1 MIAPPVCNE
10 NNPCSQDA
18 CHPEDCDTSSNHSTD
33 SVIYGMDVQWIH
45 DYPPYGGIHNYF
57 AKGDYIFN
65 ATSFSTGYTI
75 QCYEKTT
82 GNLIWIFD
90 EPIVDYFSDIHFH
103 QPSNI
108 LIAQRSSRIVAIDAT
123 TGNLISNYQP
133 TNYSSSATF
142 GELLGDYYYLPV
154 RSLDQQQGFV
164 LRAHVSD
171 LSNWTEVYRIHTDQV
186 GGSRPSINSMNLWT
200 EPASGDQILILQH
213 RMAFPR
219 RIDLVAYNMTADT
232 IFWWLPEIA
241 PEGNSNIKQIDI
253 FNDKVVFCGSHSLHC
268 VDVASGNILWQQ
280 KYPFPPSPPPIKDFI
295 LSSLALFW
303 TETLCLSYT
312 DVIDNS
318 VGGANDN
325 IMALDLNT
333 GNLKY
338 ELVDNSTSI
347 LIPTQSVVFN
357 NGSSIIIDGT
367 SGNVLLKD
375 NKDPVESNLFQ
386 FDIDK
391 SSNIIYA
398 ILRINGD
405 NKLAALQIPPKW
417 Q

>member
-1 MIAPPVCNE
+1 ME
-10 NNPCSQDA
+10 
-18 CHPEDCDTSSNHSTD
+18 
-33 SVIYGMDVQWIH
+33 VQWIH
-45 DYPPYGGIHNYF
+45 EDDIQGGINDF
-57 AKGDYIFN
+57 FTKGDFIFAASN
-65 ATSFSTGYTI
+65 QSNGYKI
-75 QCYEKTT
+75 HCFEKSS
-82 GNLIWIFD
+82 GNLLWIFD

-103 QPSNI
+103 EPSNT

-171 LSNWTEVYRIHTDQV
+171 LSTWTEVYHIHTDQV

-295 LSSLALFW
+295 LSSLALFG